1 MNEELIDYYQN
12 LLILQYRKKPR
23 ALGTIESIIR
33 VLMIFD
39 LMRQIENGY
48 CVEDAVG
55 VQLDVLAKYTGA
67 QRVVTGIAFNRF
79 FFAYIGY
86 ILYDQPKPQN
96 INGFVRYNEEDIPDG
111 QFFRYSTEQESIYSL
126 TDQELRMIIHLKI
139 AQNNTNHS
147 VVEIDNIL
155 SMFFPNQVIFSD
167 NFNMAISYIFDSTI
181 SRIINIA
188 VAQKAI
194 PKPAGVELSINFVP
208 DIGNIFSFARYLSDP
223 ANFAQGFIRY
233 SQDQFGSFLRY

>member
-96 INGFVRYNEEDIPDG
+96 INGFGR
-111 QFFRYSTEQESIYSL
+111 
-126 TDQELRMIIHLKI
+126 
-139 AQNNTNHS
+139 
-147 VVEIDNIL
+147 
-155 SMFFPNQVIFSD
+155 
-167 NFNMAISYIFDSTI
+167 
-181 SRIINIA
+181 
-188 VAQKAI
+188 
-194 PKPAGVELSINFVP
+194 
-208 DIGNIFSFARYLSDP
+208 DP
-223 ANFAQGFIRY
+223 Y
-233 SQDQFGSFLRY
+233 P